1 MMTSRQILASVS
13 FMLSIIAKL
22 EPYGIFSQTMAI
34 FVDILY
40 SHLRIATTSLN
51 YFTCHYATAQ
61 LTYSNPSSE
70 KNHRIYRIYVINQR
84 IGG

>member
-22 EPYGIFSQTMAI
+22 EPYGIFSQTIAI

-40 SHLRIATTSLN
+40 SHRRIATTILN
-51 YFTCHYATAQ
+51 FFNSHATM
-61 LTYSNPSSE
+61 LTLS
-70 KNHRIYRIYVINQR
+70 
-84 IGG
+84 